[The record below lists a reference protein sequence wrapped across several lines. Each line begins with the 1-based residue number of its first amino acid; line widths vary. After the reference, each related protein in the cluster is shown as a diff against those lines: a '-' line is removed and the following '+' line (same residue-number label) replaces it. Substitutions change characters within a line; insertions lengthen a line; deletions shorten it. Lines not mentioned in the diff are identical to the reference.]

1 MVLVLANCVGFNVVW
16 LTCGAFGVLVGLTH
30 VRSELADDKA
40 LCSEAVIVRSSWHC
54 QVRLG

>member
-1 MVLVLANCVGFNVVW
+1 
-16 LTCGAFGVLVGLTH
+16 VLVGLTH